1 MSTRADNYT
10 QTQKTPDL
18 FSDFLVDLTPHP
30 ITKDLARAKND
41 AAIKR
46 SVRNLVLTNVTE
58 RLFQPTIGGNVK
70 RVLFEPNDIIAAS
83 ELEYEISNVIA
94 NHEPRVSLI
103 QVQAQSNPNGND
115 LTVSIIFAIINS
127 QTIQTVDLILRRI
140 R

>member
-10 QTQKTPDL
+10 QTQRMPDL

-30 ITKDLARAKND
+30 ITKDVARAKND

-58 RLFQPTIGGNVK
+58 RLFQPAIGGNINK
-70 RVLFEPNDIIAAS
+70 VLFEPNDIIAS
-83 ELEYEISNVIA
+83 EELKYQISEVIR
-94 NHEPRVSLI
+94 NNEPRVSLI
-103 QVQAQSNPNGND
+103 QVQTVFNPNGND
-115 LTVSIIFAIINS
+115 ISVSIIFAIINS
-127 QTIQTVDLILRRI
+127 QVIQTVDLILRRV

>member
-10 QTQKTPDL
+10 QTQRTPDL

-30 ITKDLARAKND
+30 ITKDVARAKND

-58 RLFQPTIGGNVK
+58 RLFQPAIGGNVNK
-70 RVLFEPNDIIAAS
+70 VLFEPNDIIAS
-83 ELEYEISNVIA
+83 EELQYQISEVIR
-94 NHEPRVSLI
+94 NNEPRVSLI
-103 QVQAQSNPNGND
+103 QVQAAFNPNGND
-115 LTVSIIFAIINS
+115 VSVNIIFAIINS
-127 QTIQTVDLILRRI
+127 QTIQTVDLILRRV

>member
-70 RVLFEPNDIIAAS
+70 KVLFEPNDIIAAS

-103 QVQAQSNPNGND
+103 QVQAQSNPDGND

-127 QTIQTVDLILRRI
+127 QTIQTVDFILRRI

>member
-46 SVRNLVLTNVTE
+46 SVKNLVLTNVTE

>member
-70 RVLFEPNDIIAAS
+70 KVLFEPNDIIAAS
-83 ELEYEISNVIA
+83 ELEYEISNVIN